1 MSGFEPV
8 ADGVHVDLTEWAWV
22 LRLYLDD
29 LEAVLGPTPEVPDDP
44 LEALAASMDDEP
56 ERPSDPV
63 RARLLPDAVLDDAEA
78 AREFRRFSEVT
89 LVQRKRDDAAAL
101 RAVLDQP
108 TEVDAAG
115 ARQLLGALN
124 DLRLM
129 LGTRLSVSESGV
141 LAGADDLHSYATY
154 QLLTILQSDLVD
166 ILASASP

>member
-1 MSGFEPV
+1 MSGFES
-8 ADGVHVDLTEWAWV
+8 ASAGIHVDLTDWAWV

-29 LEAVLGPTPEVPDDP
+29 LEMVLGPAPAVPDDP
-44 LEALAASMDDEP
+44 LEALAASLDDEP

-78 AREFRRFSEVT
+78 AREFRRFSEAT
-89 LVQRKRDDAAAL
+89 LIQRKRDDAAAL
-101 RAVLDQP
+101 RAVLDEP
-108 TEVDAAG
+108 TVVDSSG

-129 LGTRLSVSESGV
+129 LGTRLSVSESGI

-154 QLLTILQSDLVD
+154 QLLTMLQSDLVD
-166 ILASASP
+166 VLADAAP